1 MIFTICLIQRNNLVF
16 KMIPIIFFAISYLII
31 DKVTNYAELGLVAI
45 SILGFALPVFY
56 KIDQNNK
63 NQFFEIFKAK
73 LQTN

>member
-1 MIFTICLIQRNNLVF
+1 MIFIGCLIQRNNLVF
-16 KMIPIIFFAISYLII
+16 KMIPILFYAISFLII
-31 DKVTNYAELGLVAI
+31 DEVANYFDIGLVAI

-63 NQFFEIFKAK
+63 IQFFEIFKAK